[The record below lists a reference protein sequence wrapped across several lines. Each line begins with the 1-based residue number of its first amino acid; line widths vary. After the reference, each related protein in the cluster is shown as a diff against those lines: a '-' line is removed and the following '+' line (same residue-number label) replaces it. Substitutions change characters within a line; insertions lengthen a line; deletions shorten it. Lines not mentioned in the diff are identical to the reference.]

1 MLDSSSAVQL
11 TFALTAGLGCGILIG
26 ALWASRRR
34 RAVTPPSHVV
44 SRPLLIN
51 RDNINFCEMLMS
63 S

>member
-51 RDNINFCEMLMS
+51 SRDKKINDGR
-63 S
+63 